1 MDLIKF
7 VDHFRKILKVMQNDI
22 SLYLTS
28 GVKDW
33 DEYKHMVGKYH
44 AYNEMNTEI
53 NSLLKGMEHD
63 DEGVST

>member
-7 VDHFRKILKVMQNDI
+7 VDHFRKILKVKQNDI